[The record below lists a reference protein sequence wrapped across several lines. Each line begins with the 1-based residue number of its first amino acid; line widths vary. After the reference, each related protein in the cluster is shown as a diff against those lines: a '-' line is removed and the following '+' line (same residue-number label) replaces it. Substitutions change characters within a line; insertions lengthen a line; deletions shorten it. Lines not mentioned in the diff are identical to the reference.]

1 MFPNGCAERIGLSGA
16 SYLIADRTQLTPP
29 RLSRRAAVLADC
41 FLVFL
46 FAAALIRPYF
56 KAKYLDKWESIESTF
71 ISDARFLVAHWP
83 HPQWQPLWY
92 CGTRFDYIYPP
103 ALRYGTAIV
112 SKLTGFWPVKA
123 YHFYISMSYA
133 FGIAGIYLL
142 VRAASKSRAAAFF
155 SAAATALMSPCFLFL
170 PNFRNDAWKLLP
182 LRLGVLVKY
191 GEGPH
196 MTALAWVG
204 VALACAWIALDSRCR
219 WAIALAAGGS
229 AAVVSHNFYG
239 AVALAIFY
247 PILVW
252 SFWITRLDK
261 RIFLPAAA
269 IPVLG
274 YGLTA
279 FWLVPSY
286 FRVTGENMRYVSR
299 NGNTWSVW
307 AALAVAVAFLVFT
320 NRLAHG
326 KPGRTWPV
334 FAAGSVIFFSLL
346 VLGNAWF
353 DFRVSGEPLRLAPEF
368 DLACILGAAALLG
381 WLWSLG
387 GRLPR
392 LAVALVLALSF
403 YTARGY
409 LRHAWQIFPRAT
421 DYQPRVEYRVTE
433 WLAANMPGSRVYA
446 SGSVRFWF
454 DAWHDLAQPGGGSE
468 QGLLNGLVETAQW
481 EVNLGT
487 RPEPTVL
494 WLQALGVDAI
504 YVPDRRSREI
514 FKDIQ
519 APRKLDGVLPVVY
532 DDHEGDTIYRVPR
545 RFAARAR
552 VVDTTGLNAARPP
565 GFNDD
570 VEHLRGYVDVL
581 EKGPAAAVAVTR
593 PATDLILIGAHL
605 EPHQS
610 LIVQETYDPAWQ
622 AWVGRYQLPVRKD
635 AMGMMAIDPPAGDLR
650 LRLEF
655 VTPSENSIG
664 RMVTLI
670 AVAICLALLA
680 LDWRAARRF
689 RGAGAPP
696 AAPRRISELLM
707 SRNLG

>member
-1 MFPNGCAERIGLSGA
+1 MTSPK
-16 SYLIADRTQLTPP
+16 
-29 RLSRRAAVLADC
+29 LSRRAAVLLDC

-103 ALRYGTAIV
+103 ALRYGTAMV

-123 YHFYISMSYA
+123 YHFYVSLSYA
-133 FGIAGIYLL
+133 LGIAGIYLL
-142 VRAASKSRAAAFF
+142 VRVASKSRAVAAW
-155 SAAATALMSPCFLFL
+155 SAAAMALMSPCFLFL

-204 VALACAWIALDSRCR
+204 VALACAWVALETRSR
-219 WAIALAAGGS
+219 WSVALAAAAC

-239 AVALAIFY
+239 ATALAIFY

-299 NGNTWSVW
+299 NGNAWSVW
-307 AALAVAVAFLVFT
+307 VALAVAGAFIVFS
-320 NRLAHG
+320 NRLARGHA
-326 KPGRTWPV
+326 GRTWPV
-334 FAAGSVIFFSLL
+334 FAAGSAVFFSLE
-346 VLGNAWF
+346 VLGNYYF

-387 GRLPR
+387 GRVPR

-403 YTARGY
+403 YSTRGY
-409 LRHAWQIFPRAT
+409 LRHAWQIFPRSM
-421 DYQPRVEYRVTE
+421 DYRSRVEYRVTD
-433 WLAANMPGSRVYA
+433 WLAANMPGSRIYA

-468 QGLLNGLVETAQW
+468 QGLLNGLVESAQW
-481 EVNLGT
+481 EVNLGLK
-487 RPEPTVL
+487 PEPTVL
-494 WLQALGVDAI
+494 WLESLGVDAI
-504 YVPDRRSREI
+504 YVSDRRSQEI

-519 APRKLDGVLPVVY
+519 SPRKLDGVLPVAY

-552 VVDTTGLNAARPP
+552 VVDTARLNRARPP
-565 GFNDD
+565 AFNDD
-570 VEHLRGYVDVL
+570 VEHLRAYVDLL
-581 EKGPAAAVAVTR
+581 EKGPDAVVTVTR
-593 PATDLILIGAHL
+593 PATDLILVGAHI

-610 LIVQETYDPAWQ
+610 LIVQETYDPSWQ
-622 AWVGRYQLPVRKD
+622 AWSGRYRLPVHKD
-635 AMGMMAIDPPAGDLR
+635 AMGMMAIDPPPGDLR

-655 VTPSENSIG
+655 VTPLENRIG
-664 RMVTLI
+664 RVATLI
-670 AVAICLALLA
+670 AIAVWLALLI
-680 LDWRAARRF
+680 LDWRAARRS
-689 RGAGAPP
+689 RP
-696 AAPRRISELLM
+696 AA
-707 SRNLG
+707 